1 MNSNV
6 IMANKF
12 EGELTYMEFQSP
24 ISIQFVYHPDD
35 KSSVEHIIN
44 YCKDRFSRNVDQPF
58 LRALDFPIFEFTSLE
73 AESAPSNIN
82 TMAKKSIV
90 FAFIGN
96 STIYYK
102 NWSQYIE
109 KLNALD
115 SVKLIPIALTFSA
128 LNLKSIGKTNAIRFF
143 SYPDSND
150 KNLQLFIAIAHEIYR
165 WLLQDDHKQLKLF
178 LSHTKNDKIGVSV
191 AKELKQYIDQN
202 TTMSNFFDTNDIQ
215 IGNEFDDEILNSI
228 KASTLIIIHSDT
240 YSSRYWCQKEI
251 ISAKRNNRPIISVDY
266 LDSFEDRSFPLMC
279 NFPSI
284 RYKNNPLNVLELAL
298 LETIRFYYC
307 NELFKAYKHCGY
319 IPEFADT
326 FNTVP
331 DNFAIREAKS
341 EMIIYPE
348 PELYPDEKE
357 ILSLDKQL
365 YTPLSYNMIDLSSSK
380 IGISISEPSN
390 NELLNIGQDVSHLR
404 NLSQLLSHK
413 LIRSNAILIY
423 GGDLRND
430 SFTELLFEEAR
441 IIKDRNFREGVLL
454 KNYAYW
460 PSHLLQKQDYIKWA
474 AEYTGICEFVQQDKP
489 DDISNEYSNIDL
501 ASSDIPHNKYVIS
514 RCLSYMRENMIDE
527 CNIRISAGGKM
538 TGYVGCMPGV
548 LEEIYIALKKNKPIF
563 LLGGFGGI
571 SAKICQYIMTK
582 KLPAELTINWQ
593 ISNNDNYYKLLH
605 EYQDNNRQ
613 IDYSWITGLDYS
625 SLHNGLDEEDNKKLF
640 ITPFADEAIYLI
652 SKGLRRLF

>member
-1 MNSNV
+1 MSSNV
-6 IMANKF
+6 ITVNKY

-35 KSSVEHIIN
+35 KSRVERIIN
-44 YCKDRFSRNVDQPF
+44 YCKDKFSRNVDQPF
-58 LRALDFPIFEFTSLE
+58 LRSLDFPIFQFTSLE
-73 AESAPSNIN
+73 PESAPSPIN

-115 SVKLIPIALTFSA
+115 SVKLIPIALTSSA
-128 LNLKSIGKTNAIRFF
+128 INLNSIGKTNAIRFF
-143 SYPDSND
+143 NYPDSND
-150 KNLQLFIAIAHEIYR
+150 KDLLLFITIAHEIYR
-165 WLLQDDHKQLKLF
+165 WLLQDEHKQLKLF
-178 LSHTKNDKIGVSV
+178 LSHTKNDKIGVSI
-191 AKELKQYIDQN
+191 AKELKLYIDQN

-215 IGNEFDDEILNSI
+215 VGNDFDDEILNSI
-228 KASTLIIIHSDT
+228 KTSTLIIIHSDT

-266 LDSFEDRSFPLMC
+266 LDSFEDRNFPLMC

-307 NELFKAYKHCGY
+307 NELFKTYKSCGY
-319 IPEFADT
+319 IPKFADT
-326 FNTVP
+326 FNSVP
-331 DNFAIREAKS
+331 DSFAIRETKS

-365 YTPLSYNMIDLSSSK
+365 HTPLSYNMIDLSNSK

-441 IIKDRNFREGVLL
+441 IIKARNLREGVAL

-460 PSHLLQKQDYIKWA
+460 PSYLLQKQDYIDWA

-501 ASSDIPHNKYVIS
+501 VSSYIPHNKYVIS

-527 CNIRISAGGKM
+527 CNIRISAGGKV

-548 LEEIYIALKKNKPIF
+548 LEEIYIALKKAKPLF

-582 KLPAELTINWQ
+582 KLPAELTIDWQ
-593 ISNNDNYYKLLH
+593 ISNNENYYKLLL
-605 EYQDNNRQ
+605 EYQDNDRR
-613 IDYSWITGLDYS
+613 IDYSWITDLDYS

-640 ITPFADEAIYLI
+640 VTPFADEAIYLI
-652 SKGLRRLF
+652 SKGLHRLC